1 MNKKPSQSQAAM
13 DAEIERSN
21 FFDLSIDLLAVA
33 NTEGK
38 FVKVNHAWKELL
50 GWEPEDLLSD
60 TFLSFVHPD
69 DIDATVNQIQSQK
82 ESGTTVQQFVNRYR
96 CKDGSYR
103 WLEWTASAEI
113 DGFVYAIA
121 RDKTDQKRT
130 EQERDRFFDI
140 SIDLL
145 VIANTDGTFR
155 KVNERWTEVLGW
167 EQSELVN
174 RPFFDFVHPDDIAPT
189 LVELEREKRGERVT
203 KFVNRYRC
211 KDNSYL
217 YLEWTTQPEP
227 DGTIYAVARDITQRK
242 LAEQAIMQSVERYQS
257 VIETA
262 NDGFWVIDIHGN
274 ILEVNDSYC
283 RLSGYSREE
292 LLQMHISD
300 IDATKT
306 REDTLTH
313 IKEIVNKKNVLFETR
328 HRHKNGTFWDAEI
341 SSSHSNIEGG
351 RFFVFIRDIRERKF
365 NEQIANLRDGLSKIV
380 YQGEMDNIM
389 RVALDI
395 AESITQSQIGFYHFV
410 EKDQKTLSLQV
421 WSSNTLKNMC
431 RSEGE
436 DMHYPIDQAGVWV
449 DCIHQRKPIIHN
461 DYEALDHKKGMPE
474 SHPKLVRE
482 ITVPIFRDSLIVAV
496 AGLGNKEIEYSNWD
510 LNVLERIADV
520 AYDFIERK
528 QSEMQI
534 EHMAYYDA
542 LTGLPNRTLFS
553 ERMSQAMSQCS
564 HTGLVLAVCY
574 LDLDGFKAVNDEHG
588 HDVGDELLI
597 SLAKRMMNILRE
609 GDTLARLGGDEF
621 VILLNNL
628 KEGKESESFLSRAIE
643 RIEKPFVV
651 KGYRLAISA
660 SIGVTI
666 FPEDDST
673 ADTLLR
679 HADQA
684 MYKAKADPDIDY
696 HMYDLIEEQEIRS
709 KRQML
714 DQFKQAL
721 EREELVL
728 HYQPRI
734 DLFSGEVVS
743 LEALIRWQ
751 HPDKGLLMPGQFL
764 PNIEGTPE
772 EVQMDEWVVNQ
783 ALEQL
788 NQWLDHDTAI
798 PLSINISPHHIQQG
812 NFSEYLTD
820 QLTHYPDGIAQNL
833 ELEVLETAAIH
844 DIEHVAKMM
853 NSCSKLGVSFSLDD
867 FGTGYSSLTHF
878 HRLPIN
884 VLKIDQNFVRSMI
897 DDVNNLDIVKGVVQL
912 SKALQRPVVAE
923 GVENIELGMILLYLG
938 CQYAQGYGIAR
949 PMPIEAFDDW
959 MMYWKKERLWHRL
972 HDQEELSSEDIE
984 LKIAVYSHRRWLESV
999 EQYIQTNGNSEL
1011 PSLDSG
1017 QSTFSHWYYGMG
1029 VARYGNRPAYAFLLP
1044 KHLHTHE
1051 VAASLIKLV
1060 DKGEQKEAKEL
1071 LGSLATASDSL
1082 LDILTNLSAQ

>member
-1 MNKKPSQSQAAM
+1 
-13 DAEIERSN
+13 
-21 FFDLSIDLLAVA
+21 
-33 NTEGK
+33 
-38 FVKVNHAWKELL
+38 
-50 GWEPEDLLSD
+50 
-60 TFLSFVHPD
+60 
-69 DIDATVNQIQSQK
+69 
-82 ESGTTVQQFVNRYR
+82 
-96 CKDGSYR
+96 
-103 WLEWTASAEI
+103 
-113 DGFVYAIA
+113 
-121 RDKTDQKRT
+121 
-130 EQERDRFFDI
+130 
-140 SIDLL
+140 
-145 VIANTDGTFR
+145 DGTFR
-155 KVNERWTEVLGW
+155 KVNDRWTEVLGW
-167 EQSELVN
+167 EQSGLVN
-174 RPFFDFVHPDDIAPT
+174 RPFFDFVHPDDIEPT

-227 DGTIYAVARDITQRK
+227 DGTIYAVARDITRRK

-283 RLSGYSREE
+283 RLSGYTREE
-292 LLQMHISD
+292 LLQMHISE
-300 IDATKT
+300 IDANET

-313 IKEIVNKKNVLFETR
+313 ITDIVNKKNVLFETR
-328 HRHKNGTFWDAEI
+328 HRHKNGTLWDAEI
-341 SSSHSNIEGG
+341 STSYSDIEGG

-431 RSEGE
+431 HSEGE
-436 DMHYPIDQAGVWV
+436 EMHYPIDQAGVWV
-449 DCIHQRKPIIHN
+449 DCIHQGKPIIHN

-474 SHPKLVRE
+474 GHPELVRE
-482 ITVPIFRDSLIVAV
+482 ITVPIFRDGLIVAV
-496 AGLGNKEIEYSNWD
+496 AGLGNKQIEYSNWD

-553 ERMSQAMSQCS
+553 DRMAQAMSQCS
-564 HTGLVLAVCY
+564 HTERVLAVCY
-574 LDLDGFKAVNDEHG
+574 LDLDGFKTVNDEHG

-628 KEGKESESFLSRAIE
+628 KEGKESESFLTRAIE
-643 RIEKPFVV
+643 RIQKPFMV
-651 KGYRLAISA
+651 KGYRLSISA

-666 FPEDDST
+666 FPDDDST

-696 HMYDLIEEQEIRS
+696 HMYGLIEEQEIRS

-721 EREELVL
+721 ERDELVL

-751 HPDKGLLMPGQFL
+751 HPDKGLLMPAQFL
-764 PNIEGTPE
+764 PNIEGT
-772 EVQMDEWVVNQ
+772 
-783 ALEQL
+783 
-788 NQWLDHDTAI
+788 
-798 PLSINISPHHIQQG
+798 
-812 NFSEYLTD
+812 
-820 QLTHYPDGIAQNL
+820 
-833 ELEVLETAAIH
+833 
-844 DIEHVAKMM
+844 
-853 NSCSKLGVSFSLDD
+853 
-867 FGTGYSSLTHF
+867 
-878 HRLPIN
+878 
-884 VLKIDQNFVRSMI
+884 
-897 DDVNNLDIVKGVVQL
+897 
-912 SKALQRPVVAE
+912 
-923 GVENIELGMILLYLG
+923 
-938 CQYAQGYGIAR
+938 
-949 PMPIEAFDDW
+949 
-959 MMYWKKERLWHRL
+959 
-972 HDQEELSSEDIE
+972 
-984 LKIAVYSHRRWLESV
+984 
-999 EQYIQTNGNSEL
+999 
-1011 PSLDSG
+1011 
-1017 QSTFSHWYYGMG
+1017 
-1029 VARYGNRPAYAFLLP
+1029 
-1044 KHLHTHE
+1044 
-1051 VAASLIKLV
+1051 
-1060 DKGEQKEAKEL
+1060 
-1071 LGSLATASDSL
+1071 
-1082 LDILTNLSAQ
+1082 